1 MKGLLIKDF
10 VYLKPLQT
18 VVLMLAGSLIFMIT
32 DMPLALSYIVL
43 LGTAFSQVSFTYD
56 EQKGG
61 MRYIL
66 SLPISRAQYVQSKY
80 IFLLG
85 IQLCMLL
92 IGMILRL
99 CIGGERAGVL
109 LWIGIGIAF
118 YLAVTAVFIPALL
131 ILGRRREMLGSML
144 TVIPFILAVLRR
156 SIGGA
161 LPLMV
166 WQGVHLLPLL
176 IGSLILLVISYFI
189 SLRIMEQKEY

>member
-18 VVLMLAGSLIFMIT
+18 VGLMLAGSLIFMIT

-85 IQLCMLL
+85 IQFCMLL

-144 TVIPFILAVLRR
+144 TVIPFILAVLHR

-166 WQGVHLLPLL
+166 WQGAHLLPLL

-189 SLRIMEQKEY
+189 SLRIMEKKEY

>member
-1 MKGLLIKDF
+1 MKALLIKDLA
-10 VYLKPLQT
+10 YMKPLQT
-18 VVLMLAGSLIFMIT
+18 VGLMLAGSLIFMIT

-109 LWIGIGIAF
+109 PWIGIGIAF

-166 WQGVHLLPLL
+166 WQGAHLLPMM
-176 IGSLILLVISYFI
+176 IGSLILLVISYII
-189 SLRIMEQKEY
+189 SLRIMEKKEY